1 MGQGGGAAIWIKWP
15 KTAWQLQNQH
25 FWGKTVVEP
34 WCRKQFFCFISVCH
48 LLVND
53 KGRGG
58 LGKKITKCDFSY
70 RWGLFMPLF
79 PSVCLPFIYPSVCL
93 YVHLSCTI
101 SQEPYI
107 IWLQFLE
114 QMCEMMIAPCFFF
127 FSKFWFSGLLG
138 GKKAKNNPKWQK
150 ILSVKL
156 HISGIIHH
164 MTVTC
169 GTLG

>member
-1 MGQGGGAAIWIKWP
+1 MAKNCMTITKSTFFGKNSGGTLMQ
-15 KTAWQLQNQH
+15 KTI
-25 FWGKTVVEP
+25 
-34 WCRKQFFCFISVCH
+34 FFCFISVCH

-53 KGRGG
+53 KGGGG
-58 LGKKITKCDFSY
+58 LGKKITKCDFSF

-93 YVHLSCTI
+93 YIHLSCTI

-127 FSKFWFSGLLG
+127 FSKFWFSRLLG

-164 MTVTC
+164 TTVTC
-169 GTLG
+169 GTLE